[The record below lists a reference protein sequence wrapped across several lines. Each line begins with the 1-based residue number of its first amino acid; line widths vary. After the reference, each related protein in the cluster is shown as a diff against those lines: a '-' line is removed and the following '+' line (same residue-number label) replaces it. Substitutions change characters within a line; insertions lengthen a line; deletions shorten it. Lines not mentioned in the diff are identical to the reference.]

1 MLDAFHSR
9 RNFKTSLCEL
19 VTHLASANKK
29 KGKNR
34 CRSLPCSRAQNSSDI
49 APWMVCTTRAA
60 KCAGSAL

>member
-9 RNFKTSLCEL
+9 RNFKTFLFEL
-19 VTHLASANKK
+19 VTQLASANKE
-29 KGKNR
+29 KGRNR
-34 CRSLPCSRAQNSSDI
+34 CRSLPSSRGQNSYDI